1 MRISDF
7 TKIEE
12 IICQDLGCRGLGKSA
27 IVPDDLLQAAT
38 KLAESTTVLIVT
50 GFCMKD
56 ALIGETDGPLG
67 ALSLAGALERLG
79 KTAVLVTDQYTS
91 TLLEK
96 GATLKG
102 LSSPL
107 ETVPYEGAENFCAH
121 LLKKYQPSLLVA
133 IERPGRARDGRFYS
147 MRGEDLTC
155 LIPNT
160 DPLFT
165 KAAKLG
171 IPTVAVGDGG
181 NELGMGKIGHIIRSS
196 VPKGAQICAVTS
208 ADYVLVTGVSN
219 WGGHGLA
226 AALSLLSRQQLLHD
240 REMEKNL
247 LKALVEAGAIDGC
260 SKKREMT
267 VDGLSLEINLAILD
281 KLRQIVE
288 LALLKDE
295 RAAS

>member
-1 MRISDF
+1 MRKSDF

-12 IICQDLGCRGLGKSA
+12 LICQDLGGRGLGKTA
-27 IVPDDLLQAAT
+27 VIPGDLLQAT
-38 KLAESTTVLIVT
+38 EKLAESSTVLIVT

-67 ALSLAGALERLG
+67 ALSLAGALEKLG
-79 KTAVLVTDQYTS
+79 KTPVLVTDQYTS
-91 TLLEK
+91 ALLEK
-96 GATLKG
+96 GTALKG

-107 ETVPYEGAENFCAH
+107 EIVPYEGAETFCSH
-121 LLKKYQPSLLVA
+121 LLKKYQPSMLAA

-147 MRGEDLTC
+147 MRGEDLTS

-165 KAAKLG
+165 KATELG

-181 NELGMGKIGHIIRSS
+181 NELGMGKIGHIIQNS

-226 AALSLLSRQQLLHD
+226 AGLSLLSRQQLLHD

-247 LKALVEAGAIDGC
+247 LKALVKAGAIDGC

-267 VDGLSLEINLAILD
+267 VDGLSLEINLAVLE

-288 LALLKDE
+288 LALLKE
-295 RAAS
+295 EKAVS